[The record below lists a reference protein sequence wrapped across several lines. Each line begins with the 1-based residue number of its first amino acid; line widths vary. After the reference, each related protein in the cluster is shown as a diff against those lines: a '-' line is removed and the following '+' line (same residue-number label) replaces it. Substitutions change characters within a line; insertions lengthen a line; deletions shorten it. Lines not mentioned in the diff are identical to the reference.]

1 MGKVRKVKRHEK
13 FNYSKD
19 RKKNRKKSK
28 EVPAIK
34 CEEIKKA
41 WDVTKS
47 VKKNLED
54 MGIAADSNKA
64 VKMPRSKPLKM
75 GTLDVEM
82 EVDLQKTPIKKFVMN
97 ELEERS
103 KIPGKKKMSMSDED
117 AGFCVYMMDT
127 YVDNYKA
134 MARDD
139 RNYYQET
146 PKQIQ
151 RKINRFKSIP
161 EMYKIYAEA
170 REGQSSMDS

>member
-1 MGKVRKVKRHEK
+1 MGKVKKQKRHQK
-13 FNYSKD
+13 FDYNRD

-28 EVPAIK
+28 AVPAIK

-64 VKMPRSKPLKM
+64 IKVPKSKPLKM

-82 EVDLQKTPIKKFVMN
+82 EVDLEKTPIKKFVMN
-97 ELEERS
+97 DLEERS

-127 YVDNYKA
+127 YGDNYKA
-134 MARDD
+134 MARDE

-170 REGQSSMDS
+170 RQGESSMDS